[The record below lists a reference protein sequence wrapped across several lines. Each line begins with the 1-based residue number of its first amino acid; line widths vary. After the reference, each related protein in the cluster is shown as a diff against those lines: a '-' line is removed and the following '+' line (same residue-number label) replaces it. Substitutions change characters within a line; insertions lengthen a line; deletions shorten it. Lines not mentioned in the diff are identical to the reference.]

1 MIQKE
6 AIQNAL
12 LSDVKSS
19 VERQSF
25 IFSVITSDIGFLI
38 QFFPSLILSRVIQN
52 KGKHGISNTKRAGS
66 PALHEK
72 HSVWNVIAKRWLLNC
87 RVANPSEVSFS

>member
-1 MIQKE
+1 MTQKGN
-6 AIQNAL
+6 IQNAL
-12 LSDVKSS
+12 LSDEKSS

-25 IFSVITSDIGFLI
+25 TSVVTSDIGFLI